1 MTDVKRSVQSALEK
15 LEEMQAFESSYA
27 QINKIQGI
35 INTFANLERVCEM
48 MATTIAE
55 KENCKPEEILRE
67 YFARN
72 GLV

>member
-1 MTDVKRSVQSALEK
+1 MTDVKKPIQAALEK

-27 QINKIQGI
+27 QINKVQSI
-35 INTFANLERVCEM
+35 INTFADLERVCDM
-48 MATTIAE
+48 MAATIAE

-72 GLV
+72 GLI